1 MAKISRQASLNYH
14 CKGKP
19 GKIEVIPTKPYS
31 TQRDLSMA
39 YTPGVAEPCK
49 EIQKNPED
57 AYKYTAKGNL
67 VAVVS
72 NGTAVLG
79 LGDIGALAGK
89 PVMEGK
95 GLLFKVFA
103 DVDVFDIEVDCKD
116 TEKLIEIVKAISPT
130 FGGINL
136 EDIKAPECFEIED
149 RLKKELDIPVFHD
162 DQHGTAIISGAAL
175 LNALDINGKNISDLK
190 VVVNGAGASA
200 VSCTRF
206 YFSLGIKPENLIML
220 DSKGVLHKDRK
231 DLNNIKKQFV
241 SATRARTLSEAME
254 GADLFL
260 GLSVGN
266 IVSRDMVRS
275 MADNPVVF
283 AMANPTPEISYEEAL
298 SARDDVIM
306 ATGRSDYPNQV
317 NNVLGFPFIFRGALD
332 VKASTINEEMKIAA
346 CNALA
351 TLAKELVPDDVN
363 KAYGLENL
371 TFGREYLIPKP
382 LDPRLIA
389 RVSSAVAKAAVD
401 TGVAR
406 SRITD
411 WDAYRMELNRRL
423 GFDNQLLRSVMEK
436 ARQNPKRLVFA
447 EANNLKIL
455 KAAQGVL
462 SDGIAKPILLGNRE
476 VISRL
481 IEENCLRLED
491 VPVIDPRSEKEQERR
506 ERYANLLY
514 KRRQRKGMLYDEAL
528 EKMYHR
534 DYFGVMMVETGEAD
548 AFLSGFSSRYA
559 ETIRPALQIV
569 GTNNTMKHIAG
580 MYLMITKK
588 GPFFFADATVNI
600 QPSSQTL
607 VDTTLLVAH
616 AIRKFNIEPK
626 IALLSYSNFGSIK
639 EGSPRRVNEAVEI
652 LHRDH
657 PDLKVDGEMQA
668 NFAFNKEMRQIRF
681 PFSKLADMDINTV
694 IFPNLSSGNIAY
706 KMMQEIGG
714 AEAVGPILIGIR
726 KPIHILQIESSVREI
741 VNMAAIAVVDAQDI
755 ERGEVADI

>member
-1 MAKISRQASLNYH
+1 MAKISKQEALNYH
-14 CKGKP
+14 CKGRP
-19 GKIEVIPTKPYS
+19 GKIEVVPTKPYS

-39 YTPGVAEPCK
+39 YTPGVADPCK
-49 EIQKNPED
+49 EIEKNPED
-57 AYKYTAKGNL
+57 AYKYTAKSNL
-67 VAVVS
+67 VAVIS

-103 DVDVFDIEVDCKD
+103 DVDVFDIEVDCKEP
-116 TEKLIEIVKAISPT
+116 EKLIEIVKAISPT

-149 RLKKELDIPVFHD
+149 RLKEELDIPVFHD

-175 LNALDINGKNISDLK
+175 LNALELNGKKINDLK

-206 YFSLGIKPENLIML
+206 YFSLGVRPENLIML

-231 DLNNIKKQFV
+231 DLNKVKQQFV
-241 SATRARTLSEAME
+241 SDTKVRTLAEAMK

-266 IVSRDMVRS
+266 QVTRDMVKS
-275 MADNPVVF
+275 MADNPIVF
-283 AMANPTPEISYEEAL
+283 AMANPTPEISYEDAL
-298 SARDDVIM
+298 EARDDVIM

-332 VKASTINEEMKIAA
+332 VRASTINEEMKIAA

-351 TLAKELVPDDVN
+351 SLAKELVPDDVN

-382 LDPRLIA
+382 LDPRLISN
-389 RVSSAVAKAAVD
+389 VSSAVAKAAID
-401 TGVAR
+401 SGVAR
-406 SRITD
+406 TEIRD
-411 WDAYRMELNRRL
+411 WDAYKLELNKRL
-423 GFDNQLLRSVMEK
+423 GFDNQLIRSVMEK
-436 ARQNPKRLVFA
+436 AKQNPKRLVFA
-447 EANNLKIL
+447 EANNLKVL

-462 SDGIAKPILLGNRE
+462 VEGIAKPILLGNKDIIRK
-476 VISRL
+476 L
-481 IEENCLRLED
+481 IEDNCLRLQG
-491 VPVIDPRSEKEQERR
+491 VPVIDPGSDEEQGRR
-506 ERYANLLY
+506 ESYAELFY
-514 KRRQRKGMLYDEAL
+514 QRRQRKGVLYDEAL
-528 EKMYHR
+528 EKMHHR
-534 DYFGVMMVETGEAD
+534 DYFGVMMVEMGEAD

-569 GTNNTMKHIAG
+569 GTNNTMNHIAG

-600 QPSSQTL
+600 QPSARTL

-616 AIRKFNIEPK
+616 AIKKFNIEPK
-626 IALLSYSNFGSIK
+626 IALLSYSNFGSIR
-639 EGSPRRVNEAVEI
+639 EGSPQRVHEAIEI
-652 LHRDH
+652 LHREY
-657 PDLKVDGEMQA
+657 PYLMVDGEMQA
-668 NFAFNKEMRQIRF
+668 NFAFNKEMRKIRF
-681 PFSKLADMDINTV
+681 PFSRLADTDINTV

-706 KMMQEIGG
+706 KMMQQIGG
-714 AEAVGPILIGIR
+714 AEAVGPILLGLR

-741 VNMAAIAVVDAQDI
+741 VNMAAIAVVDAQYL